1 MIKILICF
9 VPKQQTKNHLSDLF
23 VVTGDLRKPY
33 SFNMDIA

>member
-1 MIKILICF
+1 MIKILTF
-9 VPKQQTKNHLSDLF
+9 WVPKQQTNNQLSDVI